1 MDDEILRKRRKQ
13 LCSVLWSCSLRRSK
27 LMSSKDLER
36 AVGEDGWD
44 VLVRRVNANDAPC
57 QALLTSI
64 LVIDHNK

>member
-1 MDDEILRKRRKQ
+1 
-13 LCSVLWSCSLRRSK
+13 
-27 LMSSKDLER
+27 MSSKDLER